1 MKDRNGRRVTAADVA
16 RSIGVSRATVGYV
29 LNDTPGARISP
40 ETRERVLQAAERLG
54 YQPSTVAQALARGRS
69 KIVLIVL
76 PDWPLEYSLRTQ
88 LDEAAR
94 VLDEA
99 GYATITYTHHESE
112 HAQPLWKL
120 VEPEV
125 VVGLI
130 PFTAD
135 EVRSIRAAGIA
146 RIVPDPDDHVAL
158 DAMPVV
164 LAGPRLQVRHLAS
177 LGHRKLAFAATP
189 DTRLFGLS
197 EVRQRTVERETA
209 KLGLDLL
216 DSRKIDYRDDALP
229 AVLHEWLAAGV
240 TGVVAFNDEVAG
252 TIVGAAV
259 RAGISVPGD
268 LAVIGHDN
276 TPMASYFAPTIS
288 TVGIDS
294 VGLGRWMADQAVRRA
309 GGRPTE
315 TELPVPTTFLV
326 ERESTAGRESG
337 QADGGRAVMRS

>member
-1 MKDRNGRRVTAADVA
+1 MVDGDVKDKNGRRVTAADVA

-69 KIVLIVL
+69 RIVLIVL
-76 PDWPLEYSLRTQ
+76 PDWPLEFSLRTQ

-112 HAQPLWKL
+112 HVQPLWKL

-130 PFTAD
+130 PFTPD
-135 EVRSIRAAGIA
+135 DVRSIRAAGIT
-146 RIVPDPDDHVAL
+146 RIVPDPENHLEL
-158 DAMPVV
+158 DAMQVV
-164 LAGPRLQVRHLAS
+164 LAGPQLQVRHLAS

-189 DTRLFGLS
+189 DMRLASLS
-197 EVRQRTVERETA
+197 AVRQRAVEREA
-209 KLGLDLL
+209 AHLGLELL
-216 DSRKIDYRDDALP
+216 GARPIDYRDGDP
-229 AVLHEWLAAGV
+229 AGVLHEWLAAGV
-240 TGVVAFNDEVAG
+240 TGVAAFNDEVAG
-252 TIVGAAV
+252 TIVGTAV
-259 RAGISVPGD
+259 RAGISVPEE

-276 TPMASYFAPTIS
+276 TPLASYFAPRIS
-288 TVGIDS
+288 TVGLDS
-294 VGLGRWMADQAVRRA
+294 VGVGRWMADQAVSSA
-309 GGRPTE
+309 EGQ
-315 TELPVPTTFLV
+315 PVKADFPEPATFLI
-326 ERESTAGRESG
+326 ERESTVGRKES
-337 QADGGRAVMRS
+337 

>member
-1 MKDRNGRRVTAADVA
+1 MVDGDVKDRNGRRVTAADVA

-40 ETRERVLQAAERLG
+40 ETRERVLQAAAQLG

-69 KIVLIVL
+69 RIVLVVL
-76 PDWPLEYSLRTQ
+76 PDWPLEFSLRTQ

-99 GYATITYTHHESE
+99 GYATIIYTHHEAE
-112 HAQPLWKL
+112 HSQPLWKL

-125 VVGLI
+125 VVGLV
-130 PFTAD
+130 PFAPD
-135 EVRSIRAAGIA
+135 EVRSIRAAGIT
-146 RIVPDPDDHVAL
+146 RILPDPDDHIPL

-164 LAGPRLQVRHLAS
+164 SAGARLQVRHLAK

-189 DTRLFGLS
+189 DSRLS
-197 EVRQRTVERETA
+197 ELSAIRQRAVEREA
-209 KLGLDLL
+209 AELGLDVL
-216 DSRKIDYRDDALP
+216 DAREIDYRDEDLAR
-229 AVLHEWLAAGV
+229 VLREWLAAGV
-240 TGVVAFNDEVAG
+240 TGVAAFNDTVAG
-252 TIVGAAV
+252 TLVGAAV
-259 RAGISVPGD
+259 RAQISVPGD

-294 VGLGRWMADQAVRRA
+294 VGFGRWMAEQAVQRA
-309 GGRPTE
+309 EDRPVHADFPE
-315 TELPVPTTFLV
+315 PTTFLV
-326 ERESTAGRESG
+326 ERESTVC
-337 QADGGRAVMRS
+337 QKDG